1 MGFKRSRVQIP
12 AARLLTVGLS
22 ECRSLLA
29 VRHGRNQKNMLSAG
43 IVGLPNVGKST
54 LFNAVTR
61 THKAPAENYP
71 FCTIDPNVGIV
82 TVPDPRLEEIAQ
94 ISHSKKIVPTAIEFV
109 DIAGLVKG
117 ASAGE
122 GLGNQFLHHIREVD
136 AIVQVVR
143 CFEDSNVHHVSA
155 TIDPIRDIEIINT
168 ELVLADLA
176 SLQKKHD
183 RLQKEV
189 RAGDKTAKNENA
201 IVEKLLPHLDAGK
214 PVISAS
220 LTPEEKLAARN
231 LFLLTSKPTIFAC
244 NVAESDLAPVA
255 AGASRGDNA
264 TERSDAGVS
273 APGYSVTS
281 RVKAIE
287 DYARHHFATEA
298 IVISAQLES
307 ELVDLSEQEALDYL
321 RGVGVEDTGVHAL
334 IRSVYHL
341 LGLRTFLT
349 TGEKESRAWTIHAG
363 DKAATAA
370 GTIHSDFERGF
381 IAAETISYDDL
392 VAAGS
397 LAKARE
403 AGKIRLEGK
412 EYVVRD
418 GDVIFFRFN
427 V

>member
-1 MGFKRSRVQIP
+1 
-12 AARLLTVGLS
+12 
-22 ECRSLLA
+22 
-29 VRHGRNQKNMLSAG
+29 MLSAG

-71 FCTIDPNVGIV
+71 FCTIDPNVGVV
-82 TVPDPRLEEIAQ
+82 TVPDPRLERIAQ
-94 ISHSKKIVPTAIEFV
+94 ISHSKKIVPAAIEFV

-122 GLGNQFLHHIREVD
+122 GLGNQFLHHIREVE

-155 TIDPIRDIEIINT
+155 TVDPVRDIEIINT

-176 SLQKKHD
+176 SLQKRHD

-214 PVISAS
+214 PAITAT
-220 LTPEEKLAARN
+220 LTPEEKGVSRSF
-231 LFLLTSKPTIFAC
+231 FLLTSKPTIFAC
-244 NVAESDLAPVA
+244 NVAESDLASVA
-255 AGASRGDNA
+255 EGTDRAAAEIN
-264 TERSDAGVS
+264 
-273 APGYSVTS
+273 APGYNAAKHVAA
-281 RVKAIE
+281 VQ

-307 ELVDLSEQEALDYL
+307 ELVDLSEQDALDYL
-321 RGVGVEDTGVHAL
+321 RGLGVEDTGVHAL
-334 IRSVYHL
+334 IRAVYHL

-349 TGEKESRAWTIHAG
+349 TGEKETRAWTIHVG

-392 VAAGS
+392 IAAGS

-403 AGKIRLEGK
+403 AGKVRLEGK
-412 EYVVRD
+412 DYVVRD